1 MRTRSARR
9 EAVIKRLSG
18 HLLET
23 GLART
28 SLRQLAAAA
37 GVSDR
42 MLLYYFED
50 KDEVLRCVIAALA
63 ADLVQ
68 VLGQED
74 QPGMGGFEGFVAR
87 AAQAT
92 RSPALRPFMR
102 LWIDIVAAAGRGEAP
117 YVEAARTIGAMFLDW
132 IGGHVDT
139 ADPELRAAYAGM
151 AFALVDG
158 LALLEICA
166 GEAAAEA
173 AACATADMRLSSASR
188 SGDAD

>member
-9 EAVIKRLSG
+9 EAVIARLSA

-23 GLART
+23 GLTRT

-42 MLLYYFED
+42 MLLYYFRD
-50 KDEVLRCVIAALA
+50 KDEVLSCVIAALA

-68 VLGQED
+68 VLGQQDPSRE
-74 QPGMGGFEGFVAR
+74 GGFEGFVAR

-102 LWIDIVAAAGRGEAP
+102 LWIDITAAASRGDAP
-117 YVEAARTIGAMFLDW
+117 YLEAARTIGAMFLDW
-132 IGGHVDT
+132 IGSHVET
-139 ADPELRAAYAGM
+139 TDPELRAAYAGL

-166 GEAAAEA
+166 GEGVAETAAR
-173 AACATADMRLSSASR
+173 ATADLRLVP
-188 SGDAD
+188 GDRGRDGD